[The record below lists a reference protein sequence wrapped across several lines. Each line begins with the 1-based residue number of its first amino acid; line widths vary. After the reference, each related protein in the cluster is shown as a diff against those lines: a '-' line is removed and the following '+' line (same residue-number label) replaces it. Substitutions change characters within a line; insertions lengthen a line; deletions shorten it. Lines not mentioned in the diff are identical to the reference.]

1 MPIHP
6 LAGSWS
12 LLAACVWQPGSSKQA
27 VGASIM
33 AIANPVTKH
42 GRTPLRCCHCRL
54 PLEHGTRCA
63 ASEGT
68 STSSSRQRRTAAEL
82 AAAAAARC
90 RGRGL
95 SPAGAIRSG
104 APARVRDHATII

>member
-90 RGRGL
+90 RGL